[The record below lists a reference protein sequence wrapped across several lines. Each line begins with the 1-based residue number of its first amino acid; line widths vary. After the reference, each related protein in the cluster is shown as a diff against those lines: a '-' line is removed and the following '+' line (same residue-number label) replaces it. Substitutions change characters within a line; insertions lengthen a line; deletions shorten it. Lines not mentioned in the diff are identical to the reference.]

1 MRTRHLPEDATCVI
15 ASLNHDGS
23 GVGHCDGKVVFVDG
37 ALPGEEVRFRYVGRR
52 RRYDTGAVREILV
65 RSAKRVEAQC
75 AHFGVCGGC
84 QLQHLEPAAQLAA
97 KEGIVREAFAHIAQV
112 DCADWAPPMTGPVF
126 AYRRKARLGARVV
139 DKKGGL
145 LLGFRE
151 RRHSYIAP
159 LSYCHTLDARLGAH
173 LADVKALIAGL
184 SCPEAIPQVEF
195 AAGDDA
201 AALVVRHLRDLTAA
215 DLRALSAFGETQ
227 GLAMHVQAG
236 GPETVQH
243 VGGPSLVLHYALPEF
258 AVDLTFGPTDFIQV
272 NGETNKAMVAQAV
285 DWLGLETGSRV
296 LDLFCGLGNFTLPI
310 ARHAASVF
318 GIEGAPA
325 LVDKARRNARA
336 NDLDNATFA
345 VADLDADTLGDV
357 LAERPFDAALLDP
370 PRTGAMAAVKALA
383 GRGVPRLV
391 YVSCNPA
398 TLARDA
404 QWLVHK
410 GGYRL
415 RRAGVVDM
423 FPQTHHVEAMALFT
437 RDA

>member
-1 MRTRHLPEDATCVI
+1 MRARRLPEDATCVI

-37 ALPGEEVRFRYVGRR
+37 ALPGEEVRFRYAGRR
-52 RRYDTGAVREILV
+52 RRYDMGVAQEILV
-65 RSAKRVEAQC
+65 RSAKRVEARC

-84 QLQHLEPAAQLAA
+84 QLQHLEPAAQLVA

-112 DCADWAPPMTGPVF
+112 ECADWAPPVPGPVF

-159 LSYCHTLDARLGAH
+159 LSYCHTLDARLGAR
-173 LADVKALIAGL
+173 LTDVKALMEGL
-184 SCPEAIPQVEF
+184 SCPEAIPQIEF

-201 AALVVRHLRDLTAA
+201 AALVLRPLRDLTDA
-215 DLRALSAFGETQ
+215 DRRALAAFGETH
-227 GLAMHVQAG
+227 GFAMHVQAG
-236 GPETVQH
+236 GPETVQY
-243 VGGPSLVLHYALPEF
+243 VGGPGEVLRYALPKFDVE
-258 AVDLTFGPTDFIQV
+258 LSFGPTDFIQV

-285 DWLGLETGSRV
+285 DWLGLHAGSRA

-310 ARHAASVF
+310 ARRAASVF
-318 GIEGAPA
+318 GVEGLPA
-325 LVDKARRNARA
+325 LVDKGRANARA
-336 NDLDNATFA
+336 NGLDNATFA
-345 VADLDADTLGDV
+345 AADLDAETLGD
-357 LAERPFDAALLDP
+357 LLEDRAFDVALLDP
-370 PRTGAMAAVKALA
+370 PRTGAMAAVKTLA
-383 GRGVPRLV
+383 ARGVPRLV

-404 QWLVHK
+404 QWLVREA
-410 GGYRL
+410 GYRL
-415 RRAGVVDM
+415 MRAGVVDM

-437 RDA
+437 RDG

>member
-1 MRTRHLPEDATCVI
+1 MKARQLPEDATCVI

-65 RSAKRVEAQC
+65 RSAKRVEARC

-84 QLQHLEPAAQLAA
+84 QLQHLEPAAQLSA

-112 DCADWAPPMTGPVF
+112 DCADWAPPVTGPVF

-159 LSYCHTLDARLGAH
+159 LSYCHTLDARLGAR
-173 LADVKALIAGL
+173 LADVKALMEGL
-184 SCPEAIPQVEF
+184 SCPEAIPQIEF

-201 AALVVRHLRDLTAA
+201 AALVLRHLRDLTAA

-236 GPETVQH
+236 GPETVEY
-243 VGGPSLVLHYALPEF
+243 VGGPGEVLHYALPEF

-285 DWLGLETGSRV
+285 DWLGLHAGSRV
-296 LDLFCGLGNFTLPI
+296 LDLFCGLGNFTFPI
-310 ARHAASVF
+310 ARRAASVF
-318 GIEGAPA
+318 GIEGASA
-325 LVDKARRNARA
+325 LVDKARCNARA

-345 VADLDADTLGDV
+345 VADLDAETLGD
-357 LAERPFDAALLDP
+357 LLGDRPFDAALLDP
-370 PRTGAMAAVKALA
+370 PRTGAMAAVKTLSA
-383 GRGVPRLV
+383 RGVPRLV

-398 TLARDA
+398 TLARDT
-404 QWLVHK
+404 QWLVRE

-415 RRAGVVDM
+415 ARAGVVDM
-423 FPQTHHVEAMALFT
+423 FPQTHHIEAMALFM
-437 RDA
+437 RDG

>member
-1 MRTRHLPEDATCVI
+1 MRARRFSEDATCVI
-15 ASLNHDGS
+15 TSLNHDGS

-37 ALPGEEVRFRYVGRR
+37 ALPGEEVRFRYLGRR
-52 RRYDTGAVREILV
+52 RRYDTGAVQEILV
-65 RSAKRVEAQC
+65 RSCERVEARC

-84 QLQHLEPAAQLAA
+84 QLQHLEPTAQLIH

-112 DCADWAPPMTGPVF
+112 DCASWAPPVAGPVF
-126 AYRRKARLGARVV
+126 AYRRRARLGARVV

-159 LSYCHTLDARLGAH
+159 LSYCHTLDVRLGAR
-173 LADVKALIAGL
+173 LAQVKALLESL
-184 SCPEAIPQVEF
+184 SCPEAIPQIEF
-195 AAGDDA
+195 AAGDEA

-215 DLRALSAFGETQ
+215 DRQALGAFGATH
-227 GLAMHVQAG
+227 GFAMHVQAG
-236 GPETVQH
+236 GPETVQY
-243 VGGPSLVLHYALPEF
+243 VGGLNEVLRYALPEF
-258 AVDLTFGPTDFIQV
+258 AVESTFGPTDFIQV
-272 NGETNKAMVAQAV
+272 NAKINNAMVAQAV
-285 DWLGLETGSRV
+285 DWLDLHADSDV

-310 ARHAASVF
+310 ARRAGSVF
-318 GIEGAPA
+318 GIEGVAA
-325 LVDKARRNARA
+325 LIDRARA
-336 NDLDNATFA
+336 NAHSNGIENAMFA
-345 VADLDADTLGDV
+345 VADLDVETVGDQLGD
-357 LAERPFDAALLDP
+357 RRFDAALLDP

-383 GRGVPRLV
+383 ARGVPRLV

-404 QWLVHK
+404 QWLVHQ

-415 RRAGVVDM
+415 MRAGVVDM

-437 RDA
+437 KDP

>member
-1 MRTRHLPEDATCVI
+1 MKARQLPEDATCVI

-65 RSAKRVEAQC
+65 RSAKRVEARC

-84 QLQHLEPAAQLAA
+84 QLQHLEPAAQLSA

-112 DCADWAPPMTGPVF
+112 DCADWAPPVTGPVF

-151 RRHSYIAP
+151 RRNSYIAP
-159 LSYCHTLDARLGAH
+159 LSYCHTLDARLGAR
-173 LADVKALIAGL
+173 LADVKALMEGL
-184 SCPEAIPQVEF
+184 SCPEAIPQIEF

-201 AALVVRHLRDLTAA
+201 AALVLRHLRDLTAA

-236 GPETVQH
+236 GPETVEY
-243 VGGPSLVLHYALPEF
+243 VGGPGEVLHYALPEF

-285 DWLGLETGSRV
+285 DWLGLHAGSRV
-296 LDLFCGLGNFTLPI
+296 LDLFCGLGNFTFPI
-310 ARHAASVF
+310 ARRAASVF
-318 GIEGAPA
+318 GIEGASA
-325 LVDKARRNARA
+325 LVDKARCNARA

-345 VADLDADTLGDV
+345 VADLDAETLGD
-357 LAERPFDAALLDP
+357 LLGDRPFDAALLDP
-370 PRTGAMAAVKALA
+370 PRTGAMAAVKTLA
-383 GRGVPRLV
+383 ARGVPRLV

-398 TLARDA
+398 TLARDT
-404 QWLVHK
+404 QWLVRE

-415 RRAGVVDM
+415 ARAGVVDM
-423 FPQTHHVEAMALFT
+423 FPQTHHIEAMALFM
-437 RDA
+437 RDG

>member
-1 MRTRHLPEDATCVI
+1 MKARQLPEDATCVI

-65 RSAKRVEAQC
+65 RSAKRVEARC

-84 QLQHLEPAAQLAA
+84 QLQHLEPAAQLSA

-112 DCADWAPPMTGPVF
+112 DCADWAPPVTGPVF

-159 LSYCHTLDARLGAH
+159 LSYCHTLDARLGAR
-173 LADVKALIAGL
+173 LADVKALMEGL
-184 SCPEAIPQVEF
+184 SCPEAIPQIEF

-201 AALVVRHLRDLTAA
+201 AALVLRHLRDLTAA

-236 GPETVQH
+236 GPETVEY
-243 VGGPSLVLHYALPEF
+243 VGGPGEVLHYALPEF

-285 DWLGLETGSRV
+285 DWLGLHAGSRV
-296 LDLFCGLGNFTLPI
+296 LDLFCGLGNFTFPI
-310 ARHAASVF
+310 ARRVASVF
-318 GIEGAPA
+318 GIEGASA
-325 LVDKARRNARA
+325 LVDKARCNARA

-345 VADLDADTLGDV
+345 VADLDAETLGD
-357 LAERPFDAALLDP
+357 LLGDRPFDAALLDP
-370 PRTGAMAAVKALA
+370 PRTGAMAAVKTLA
-383 GRGVPRLV
+383 ARGVPRLV

-398 TLARDA
+398 TLARDT
-404 QWLVHK
+404 QWLVRE

-415 RRAGVVDM
+415 ARAGVVDM
-423 FPQTHHVEAMALFT
+423 FPQTHHIEAMALFM
-437 RDA
+437 RDG

>member
-1 MRTRHLPEDATCVI
+1 MKARQLPEDATCVI

-65 RSAKRVEAQC
+65 RSAKRVEARC

-84 QLQHLEPAAQLAA
+84 QLQHLEPAAQLSA

-112 DCADWAPPMTGPVF
+112 DCADWAPPVTGPVF

-159 LSYCHTLDARLGAH
+159 LSYCHTLDARLGAR
-173 LADVKALIAGL
+173 LADVKALMEGL
-184 SCPEAIPQVEF
+184 SCPEAIPQIEF

-201 AALVVRHLRDLTAA
+201 AALVLRHLRDLTAA

-236 GPETVQH
+236 GPETVQY
-243 VGGPSLVLHYALPEF
+243 VGGPGEVLHYALPEF

-285 DWLGLETGSRV
+285 DWLGLHAGSRV
-296 LDLFCGLGNFTLPI
+296 LDLFCGLGNFTFPI
-310 ARHAASVF
+310 ARRAASVF
-318 GIEGAPA
+318 GIEGASA
-325 LVDKARRNARA
+325 LVDKARCNARA

-345 VADLDADTLGDV
+345 VADLDAETLGD
-357 LAERPFDAALLDP
+357 LLGDRPFDAALLDP
-370 PRTGAMAAVKALA
+370 PRTGAMAAVKTLSA
-383 GRGVPRLV
+383 RGVPRLV

-398 TLARDA
+398 TLARDT
-404 QWLVHK
+404 QWLVRE

-415 RRAGVVDM
+415 ARAGVVDM
-423 FPQTHHVEAMALFT
+423 FPQTHHIEAMALFM
-437 RDA
+437 RDG

>member
-1 MRTRHLPEDATCVI
+1 MRARRLPEDATCVI

-37 ALPGEEVRFRYVGRR
+37 ALPGEEVRFRYAGRR
-52 RRYDTGAVREILV
+52 RRYDMGVVQEILL
-65 RSAKRVEAQC
+65 RSAKRVEARC

-97 KEGIVREAFAHIAQV
+97 KEGIVREAFAHIAQLE
-112 DCADWAPPMTGPVF
+112 CADWAPPVAGPVF

-159 LSYCHTLDARLGAH
+159 LSYCHTLDARLGAR
-173 LADVKALIAGL
+173 LADVKALIEGL
-184 SCPEAIPQVEF
+184 SRPEAIPQIEF

-201 AALVVRHLRDLTAA
+201 AALVLRHLRELSDA
-215 DLRALSAFGETQ
+215 DRRALATFGETH
-227 GLAMHVQAG
+227 GFAMHVQAG
-236 GPETVQH
+236 GPETMQY
-243 VGGPSLVLHYALPEF
+243 VGGPGETLHYALPEF
-258 AVDLTFGPTDFIQV
+258 AVDLNFGPLDFIQV

-285 DWLGLETGSRV
+285 DWLGLHAGSRV

-310 ARHAASVF
+310 ARRAASVL
-318 GIEGAPA
+318 GVEGLPA
-325 LVDKARRNARA
+325 LVDKGCANARA
-336 NDLDNATFA
+336 NGLDNATFA
-345 VADLDADTLGDV
+345 SADLDAETLGD
-357 LAERPFDAALLDP
+357 LLGDRLFDAALLDP
-370 PRTGAMAAVKALA
+370 PRTGAMAAVRTLA
-383 GRGVPRLV
+383 ARGVPRLV

-404 QWLVHK
+404 QWLVREA
-410 GGYRL
+410 GYRL
-415 RRAGVVDM
+415 ARAGVVDM

-437 RDA
+437 RDG